1 MEHELVKLILAL
13 PWPVHVANIL
23 AILGYGCAIAAA
35 LLPQPEPDAHVAW
48 KVARKVIDAF
58 AFNFNHAKN
67 EGPLISMEAKH
78 PVTAGQL
85 VQAKVDAAALKKA
98 KGARIEKLTE
108 KVAEPSV
115 LEERL

>member
-13 PWPVHVANIL
+13 PWPAHIATAMAL
-23 AILGYGCAIAAA
+23 FGYGCAIAAA
-35 LLPQPEPDAHVAW
+35 LLPPPKPDAHVAW
-48 KVARKVIDAF
+48 KVARKVVDAF

-67 EGPLISMEAKH
+67 EGPLISTEAKH

-85 VQAKVDAAALKKA
+85 MTKAEVAKLKKL
-98 KGARIEKLTE
+98 KGVTIEK
-108 KVAEPSV
+108 VEPSV